1 MISYNRGSRDLCLQ
15 IKAELEKC
23 QFKVWIDVENI
34 SGSSLESMANA
45 IENSFCI
52 LICMTEKYKQSPNCR
67 AEGEY
72 SFQLN
77 RPIIPLIMQK
87 DYRPDG
93 WLGIILGKKIYINFT
108 NNFDDSMT
116 SLNQEL
122 TKVLTIDQKSKLT
135 SLKVPV
141 NGAHLSKEL
150 SQRKAKLFSQELNS
164 KFKLNSTILNWSEK
178 EVETWLIEKNVHPI
192 IVENLNSFNGQ
203 VLSELF
209 VMKEETPNYFYE
221 SITAGGEAQRNLL
234 LKDLALF
241 SHELKNLFLDNVN
254 GK

>member
-1 MISYNRGSRDLCLQ
+1 
-15 IKAELEKC
+15 
-23 QFKVWIDVENI
+23 
-34 SGSSLESMANA
+34 
-45 IENSFCI
+45 
-52 LICMTEKYKQSPNCR
+52 
-67 AEGEY
+67 
-72 SFQLN
+72 
-77 RPIIPLIMQK
+77 
-87 DYRPDG
+87 
-93 WLGIILGKKIYINFT
+93 
-108 NNFDDSMT
+108 MT